1 MFVCIVLKI
10 IYFVEVMRI
19 LLICL
24 WLPLISGCAVASLA
38 GTAVNTTVKVVEV
51 PFKIVGSIIS
61 SDEDEAQEEEEERD

>member
-1 MFVCIVLKI
+1 
-10 IYFVEVMRI
+10 MRI

-24 WLPLISGCAVASLA
+24 WLPLTSGCAVASLA

-61 SDEDEAQEEEEERD
+61 SDEDQEEEKERD

>member
-1 MFVCIVLKI
+1 MCIVLKI

-24 WLPLISGCAVASLA
+24 WLPLISGCAVASLT
-38 GTAVNTTVKVVEV
+38 GTAVNTTVKAVEV